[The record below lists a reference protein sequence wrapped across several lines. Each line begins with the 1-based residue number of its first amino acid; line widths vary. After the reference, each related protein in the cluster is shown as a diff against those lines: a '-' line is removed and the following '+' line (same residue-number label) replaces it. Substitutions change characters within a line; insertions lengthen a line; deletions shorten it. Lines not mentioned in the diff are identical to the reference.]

1 MTRSSTMMMMMK
13 VMMILSNLGLLTQ
26 DPGAFILFM
35 VLLLTALVASF
46 TVHEFSHALAAT
58 TLGDNTAARLGRL
71 SLNPKVHLDP
81 AGSVMVLLAGFG
93 WGKPVP
99 VNPRAFG
106 AKALRYMMLVAVAG
120 PLANF
125 AVAFSIV
132 VLFKIGFIDG
142 PERLGEIAI
151 LPLGSSASAVITQFF
166 AITLLLNLVLGLFNL
181 IPLAPLDGS
190 SVMLGLVPKEMA
202 YRLAKFEH
210 FGPRIL
216 MGIILLDIFANTG
229 IISKIIDV
237 PIKILEKVIL

>member
-1 MTRSSTMMMMMK
+1 MMMK
-13 VMMILSNLGLLTQ
+13 VMMILRNLDLLSQ

-46 TVHEFSHALAAT
+46 TVHEFSHALVAT

-81 AGSVMVLLAGFG
+81 AGSLMVLLAGFG

-106 AKALRYMMLVAVAG
+106 AKALHHMMLVAVAG

-125 AVAFSIV
+125 ALAFSII
-132 VLFKIGFIDG
+132 VLFKIGFVDG
-142 PERLGEIAI
+142 IAL
-151 LPLGSSASAVITQFF
+151 LPLHSSASAVITQFL
-166 AITLLLNLVLGLFNL
+166 AITLFLNLVLGLFNL

-190 SVMLGLVPKEMA
+190 SVMLGLLPREMA
-202 YRLAKFEH
+202 YRLARFEH
-210 FGPRIL
+210 FGPKIL

-229 IISKIIDV
+229 IISTIIDV
-237 PIKILEKVIL
+237 PLNILVKAIQ